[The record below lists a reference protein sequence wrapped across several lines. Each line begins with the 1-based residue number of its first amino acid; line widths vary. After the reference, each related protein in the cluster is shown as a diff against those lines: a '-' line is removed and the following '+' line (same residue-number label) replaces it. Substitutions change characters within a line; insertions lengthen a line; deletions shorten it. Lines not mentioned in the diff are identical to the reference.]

1 MCWELMYME
10 GTHNQTNIAPKPNNY
25 VLLWYIWGLQMND
38 NGVELIFNL
47 LDWSMRIWSRGV
59 CGKS

>member
-1 MCWELMYME
+1 ME

-47 LDWSMRIWSRGV
+47 LD
-59 CGKS
+59 